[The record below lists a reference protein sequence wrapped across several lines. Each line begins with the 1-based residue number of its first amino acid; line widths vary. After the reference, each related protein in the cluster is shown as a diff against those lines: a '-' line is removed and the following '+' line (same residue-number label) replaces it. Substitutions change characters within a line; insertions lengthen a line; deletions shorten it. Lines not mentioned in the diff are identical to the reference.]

1 VRVPDPLHMHVFLR
15 FLCNTGSAEGEHN
28 EETYI
33 AKRRKDRMARSFV
46 RKSRGLQSQR
56 CANPIKSQSSQIPM
70 SPSNHTKGVK
80 NGLLDAKGE
89 GLGRWSANPTL
100 GAQTANAARCATIG
114 DASVLSVESSSSY
127 YILKLKADPAPFCG
141 FSLVQK
147 TDRG

>member
-1 VRVPDPLHMHVFLR
+1 MIGLGDRAILNRRPSKDSTTHV
-15 FLCNTGSAEGEHN
+15 TIEP
-28 EETYI
+28 Y
-33 AKRRKDRMARSFV
+33 
-46 RKSRGLQSQR
+46 
-56 CANPIKSQSSQIPM
+56 
-70 SPSNHTKGVK
+70 KGVK

-89 GLGRWSANPTL
+89 GLGRWSANPKL

-114 DASVLSVESSSSY
+114 DSSVLSVESSSSY